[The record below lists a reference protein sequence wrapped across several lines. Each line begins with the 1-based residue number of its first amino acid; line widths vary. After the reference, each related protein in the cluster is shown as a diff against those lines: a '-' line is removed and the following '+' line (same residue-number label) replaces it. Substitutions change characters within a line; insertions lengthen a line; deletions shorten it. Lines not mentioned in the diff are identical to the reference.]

1 LANILSADG
10 KLLANIKFK
19 DMLTNCALDSDENY
33 LYVTGFSFVARIALK
48 IFYLIINFNISVLT
62 IKLF

>member
-1 LANILSADG
+1 MILVLSADG

-48 IFYLIINFNISVLT
+48 TII
-62 IKLF
+62 